1 MRLLSARLIISL
13 IIGITLVSLCTSY
26 YQVLGLNRGLKKDLQ
41 RRAEVLGD
49 SLARNV
55 ERDLER
61 DAQHTLQKTV
71 QQFANRE
78 HLAGLAVYDPQGHP
92 ISVTTNLEPL
102 MASAPA
108 VVLQALKDNHDTS
121 AFLRMGSA
129 SVHIYAMPLH
139 RGALFRPVAA
149 AALPGWENGRHQ
161 S

>member
-1 MRLLSARLIISL
+1 MRLLSVRLIVSL
-13 IIGITLVSLCTSY
+13 IIGVTLVSLCSSY
-26 YQVLGLNRGLKKDLQ
+26 YQVLMLNRSLKKDLQ
-41 RRAEVLGD
+41 RRAEGLGE

-55 ERDLER
+55 ERDLDR
-61 DAQHTLQKTV
+61 ASKHTLQRTV

-92 ISVTTNLEPL
+92 IAMTTALQPF

-108 VVLQALKDNHDTS
+108 VVQQGLKENHDAS

-129 SVHIYAMPLH
+129 SIHVYALPLH
-139 RGALFRPVAA
+139 RGDDLIGILAIV
-149 AALPGWENGRHQ
+149 HD